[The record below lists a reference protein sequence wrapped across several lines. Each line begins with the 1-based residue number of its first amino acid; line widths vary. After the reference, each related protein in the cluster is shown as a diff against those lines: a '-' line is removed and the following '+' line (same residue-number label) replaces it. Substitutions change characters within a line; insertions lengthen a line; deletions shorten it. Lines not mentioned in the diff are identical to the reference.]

1 MPGVDPGREGNGR
14 AAGLASLPSAP
25 DRPAGAG
32 VSGLER
38 ARGPRPVWIA
48 LALWGPGLMV
58 MLADTDVGS
67 LATAAQSG
75 ARFGYAMVVPLVV
88 LIPVLYLVQ
97 EMTVRL
103 GILTG
108 QGHAALIRRYFG
120 RRWAAAASLALLASA
135 LGALVTE
142 FAGVAGVGQMFGVPR
157 WLSVSVAAAFL
168 VGVASTGSYRRSE
181 RIGIAVGLAELV
193 FLPAMILSHPRLPA
207 LLSGMATIPHAA
219 PAFLFLL
226 AANLGAV
233 VMPWMIFY
241 QQGAVIDRGLTRGSI
256 EAERRSTMIG
266 ALLTQLVMISVVVAL
281 AATLGT
287 SHPDSTLRTV
297 GQIAAALAPLLGGP
311 TARVLLGA
319 GVLGAGLVAALVAS
333 LAGAWALAE
342 VFGWQ
347 HSLNRR
353 PGRDTAPFYVTY
365 ALALAA
371 GALLVLTRTD
381 LISLAVDAEAL
392 NAVLL
397 PVVLGFLLL
406 LEARALLPADRR
418 QGWRRWTTVAVCG
431 LVAAL
436 GVVAVPLS
444 SGLR

>member
-1 MPGVDPGREGNGR
+1 
-14 AAGLASLPSAP
+14 
-25 DRPAGAG
+25 
-32 VSGLER
+32 
-38 ARGPRPVWIA
+38 
-48 LALWGPGLMV
+48 MV

-75 ARFGYAMVVPLVV
+75 ARFGYAMVLPLVV

-103 GILTG
+103 GVITG
-108 QGHAALIRRYFG
+108 QGHAALIRQHFG
-120 RRWAAAASLALLASA
+120 RGWATAAAVALLASV

-157 WLSVSVAAAFL
+157 WLSLPVAAAFL

-193 FLPAMILSHPRLPA
+193 FIPAMVLSHPQLASVARGLV
-207 LLSGMATIPHAA
+207 TVPHQGS
-219 PAFLFLL
+219 AFLFLL

-241 QQGAVIDRGLTRGSI
+241 QQGAVIDRGLSRAAIG
-256 EAERRSTMIG
+256 AERRNTMIG
-266 ALLTQLVMISVVVAL
+266 AVLTQLVMIAVVVAL
-281 AATLGT
+281 AATMGT
-287 SHPDSTLRTV
+287 SHPGTTLRTV
-297 GQIAAALAPLLGGP
+297 GQMAAALTPLLGS
-311 TARVLLGA
+311 TAARVVLGA

-353 PGRDTAPFYVTY
+353 PGRDTAAFYVTY
-365 ALALAA
+365 TLALAV
-371 GALLVLTRTD
+371 GAALVLTRTD
-381 LISLAVDAEAL
+381 LISLAVDAEVL

-406 LEARALLPADRR
+406 LEARALPPADRR
-418 QGWRRWTTVAVCG
+418 RGWQRWATVAVC
-431 LVAAL
+431 V
-436 GVVAVPLS
+436 VVATVGVLAVPIS

>member
-1 MPGVDPGREGNGR
+1 VPEADSGREGN
-14 AAGLASLPSAP
+14 AGLGGPGTLQGASDAQP
-25 DRPAGAG
+25 RAGG
-32 VSGLER
+32 SGLGTEGGR
-38 ARGPRPVWIA
+38 RTLWIA
-48 LALWGPGLMV
+48 LAVWGPGLMV

-75 ARFGYAMVVPLVV
+75 ARFGYAMVLPLVA
-88 LIPVLYLVQ
+88 LIPVLYLVK

-108 QGHAALIRRYFG
+108 QGHAALIRRHFG
-120 RRWAAAASLALLASA
+120 RGWAAAASLALLASA
-135 LGALVTE
+135 MGALVTE

-157 WLSVSVAAAFL
+157 WLSVPVAAAFL

-181 RIGIAVGLAELV
+181 RVGIAVGLAELV
-193 FLPAMILSHPRLPA
+193 FLPAMVLSHPRLPE
-207 LLSGMATIPHAA
+207 LLSGMVTVPRAA
-219 PAFLFLL
+219 PAFLFRL

-241 QQGAVIDRGLTRGSI
+241 QQGAVVDRGLTRQSI
-256 EAERRSTMIG
+256 GAERRNTMFG
-266 ALLTQLVMISVVVAL
+266 AVLTQLVMIAVVVAL

-287 SHPDSTLRTV
+287 THPGSTLRTV
-297 GQIAAALAPLLGGP
+297 GQMAVALVPLLGSTG
-311 TARVLLGA
+311 ARVLLGV

-353 PGRDTAPFYVTY
+353 PSRETAPFYGTY

-381 LISLAVDAEAL
+381 LISLAVDAEVL
-392 NAVLL
+392 NAFLL

-406 LEARALLPADRR
+406 LEARALPPAARR
-418 QGWRRWTTVAVCG
+418 QGWRRWATVAVCG
-431 LVAAL
+431 LVAAV
-436 GVVAVPLS
+436 GVLAVPIS
-444 SGLR
+444 GGLR

>member
-1 MPGVDPGREGNGR
+1 MV
-14 AAGLASLPSAP
+14 AVSLKN
-25 DRPAGAG
+25 
-32 VSGLER
+32 
-38 ARGPRPVWIA
+38 
-48 LALWGPGLMV
+48 
-58 MLADTDVGS
+58 
-67 LATAAQSG
+67 
-75 ARFGYAMVVPLVV
+75 LV
-88 LIPVLYLVQ
+88 
-97 EMTVRL
+97 
-103 GILTG
+103 
-108 QGHAALIRRYFG
+108 
-120 RRWAAAASLALLASA
+120 
-135 LGALVTE
+135 
-142 FAGVAGVGQMFGVPR
+142 
-157 WLSVSVAAAFL
+157 
-168 VGVASTGSYRRSE
+168 
-181 RIGIAVGLAELV
+181 
-193 FLPAMILSHPRLPA
+193 
-207 LLSGMATIPHAA
+207 
-219 PAFLFLL
+219 
-226 AANLGAV
+226 
-233 VMPWMIFY
+233 
-241 QQGAVIDRGLTRGSI
+241 
-256 EAERRSTMIG
+256 
-266 ALLTQLVMISVVVAL
+266 
-281 AATLGT
+281 T

>member
-1 MPGVDPGREGNGR
+1 MPGMDSGREGSTR
-14 AAGLASLPSAP
+14 AAGLASTPNATERLARSDVASQERTKGR
-25 DRPAGAG
+25 RPI
-32 VSGLER
+32 
-38 ARGPRPVWIA
+38 WIA
-48 LALWGPGLMV
+48 LAVWGPGLMV

-75 ARFGYAMVVPLVV
+75 ARFGYAMVLPLVLLV
-88 LIPVLYLVQ
+88 PVLYLVQ

-108 QGHAALIRRYFG
+108 QGHAALIRRYYG
-120 RRWAAAASLALLASA
+120 RGWAITASLALLASA

-157 WLSVSVAAAFL
+157 WLSVPVAAAFL

-193 FLPAMILSHPRLPA
+193 FLPAMVLSHPRLSA
-207 LLSGMATIPHAA
+207 LLPGLVTAPHAA

-226 AANLGAV
+226 AANVGAV

-241 QQGAVIDRGLTRGSI
+241 QQGAVIDRGLTRGSMD
-256 EAERRSTMIG
+256 AERRNTLVG
-266 ALLTQLVMISVVVAL
+266 AVLTQLVMIAVVVAL

-287 SHPDSTLRTV
+287 THPGSMLRTV
-297 GQIAAALAPLLGGP
+297 GQMASALTPLLGV
-311 TARVLLGA
+311 TSARVLLGV

-365 ALALAA
+365 TLALAA

-381 LISLAVDAEAL
+381 LISLAVDAEVL

-397 PVVLGFLLL
+397 PVALGFLLL
-406 LEARALLPADRR
+406 LEGRALPPAYRR
-418 QGWRRWTTVAVCG
+418 RGWRRWTTVAVCG
-431 LVAAL
+431 LVAAV
-436 GVVAVPLS
+436 GVLAIPLS